1 MQLNKILHFRL
12 TCGKLL
18 QVSWLLKQHYRMK
31 KLLLIPVLFC
41 FLAPVFSQAIV
52 DTLKV
57 FSNAMQ
63 KEVKSVIILPENY
76 TPQKKYPVVYLLHGY
91 SDTYSKWVRTVP
103 SIKQLAT
110 AYELIIV
117 CPDGAFSSWYVDS
130 PTDPGFQYE
139 THITRELR
147 KYVEKKYST
156 IEKREA
162 RAITG
167 LSMGGHGALVLAMR
181 NKDIYAHAGSM
192 SGVTDI
198 LSLDRN
204 LDLDKR
210 LGKKEENTERW
221 KKHSAFYLAEEL
233 KNGELNLSI
242 ECGTGDFLFDSNQQF
257 HRKLLDLK
265 IDHDYT
271 IRPGVHNWDYWT
283 NAIEYQLLFFNRAFK
298 R

>member
-1 MQLNKILHFRL
+1 MRKII
-12 TCGKLL
+12 LL
-18 QVSWLLKQHYRMK
+18 PLLFI
-31 KLLLIPVLFC
+31 L
-41 FLAPVFSQAIV
+41 LAPVFSQAIV

-57 FSNAMQ
+57 FSPAMK

-76 TPQKKYPVVYLLHGY
+76 SINKRYPVVYLLHGY
-91 SDTYSKWVRTVP
+91 SDTYSKWVLTVP
-103 SIKQLAT
+103 SVKELASRF
-110 AYELIIV
+110 ELIIV

-130 PTDPGFQYE
+130 PIDPAFQYE
-139 THITRELR
+139 TYITSELR
-147 KYVEKKYST
+147 RYVEKNYST
-156 IEKREA
+156 IENRQG

-181 NKDIYAHAGSM
+181 NKELFAHAGSM

-198 LSLDRN
+198 MSLDRN

-210 LGKKEENTERW
+210 LGKKEEFAERW
-221 KKHSAFYLAEEL
+221 KQHSAYYLADGL

-242 ECGTGDFLFDSNQQF
+242 ECGTGDFLFEANQKF
-257 HRKLLDLK
+257 HQKLLDLK

-271 IRPGVHNWDYWT
+271 IRPGVHNWEYWT
-283 NAIEYQLLFFNRAFK
+283 NAIQYQLLFFNRVFK

>member
-1 MQLNKILHFRL
+1 
-12 TCGKLL
+12 
-18 QVSWLLKQHYRMK
+18 MK
-31 KLLLIPVLFC
+31 KFLLIPLLFC

-57 FSNAMQ
+57 FSPSMN
-63 KEVKSVIILPENY
+63 KEVKSVIVLPENY
-76 TPQKKYPVVYLLHGY
+76 TPKKLYPVVYLLHGY
-91 SDTYSKWVRTVP
+91 SDNYSKWVRTVP
-103 SIKQLAT
+103 SIKALASRF
-110 AYELIIV
+110 EMIIV

-130 PTDPGFQYE
+130 PFDPAFQYE
-139 THITRELR
+139 TYITKELR
-147 KYVEKKYST
+147 EYVEKEYSAL
-156 IEKREA
+156 KNREN

-181 NKDIYAHAGSM
+181 NKHLYAHAGSM
-192 SGVTDI
+192 SGVTD
-198 LSLDRN
+198 LMTLDRD
-204 LDLDKR
+204 LDLTKR

-221 KKHSAFYLAEEL
+221 KKHSAFYLAEDL

-242 ECGTGDFLFDSNQQF
+242 ECGTGDFLFGANQQF
-257 HRKLLDLK
+257 HQKLTELK

-271 IRPGVHNWDYWT
+271 VRPGVHNWDYWT